1 MRRTNSE
8 RLRAKIFGILALLL
22 ISVLPASA
30 RQDFDLQKVT
40 DDVYAV
46 IRREPP
52 SLWFN
57 PNTVFIVGQNDV
69 IVIDSNISSEYT
81 RQVLAEIRKITSKPV
96 RYVINTHWHEDHIIG
111 NHVYRDAFPQA
122 QFIGHESTLTDLPT
136 IGASNRK
143 GTLENGAGFVK
154 LLKDSIEKGEN
165 LARLRL
171 SDEEKLGYQSDIR
184 IVESYLAE
192 APNFQIVLPTKTVA
206 DRLELNDGKRKIEIR
221 FLGRAHTG
229 GDLVVHLPQEKI
241 LISGDLLVFPVPLV
255 GSTSYPLEYGAT
267 LEKLSQFKVKT
278 IIPGHGPVMRDDAY
292 LKLMIRLL
300 NSIKAQT
307 EAAFGRGETLEQMR
321 KSVDLEEFRKLFAGD
336 SQHKSLIFQNYVFL
350 PATAAAHRQLTEK
363 K

>member
-1 MRRTNSE
+1 VV
-8 RLRAKIFGILALLL
+8 
-22 ISVLPASA
+22 SVLPALA
-30 RQDFDLQKVT
+30 EQDFEVQKVA

-57 PNTVFIVGQNDV
+57 PNTVFIIGKKDV
-69 IVIDSNISSEYT
+69 IVVDSNISSEYT
-81 RQVLAEIRKITSKPV
+81 RQVLGEIRRITAKPV

-111 NHVYRDAFPQA
+111 NHVYRDAFPSVE
-122 QFIGHESTLTDLPT
+122 FIGHQSTLTDLPT

-143 GTLENGAGFVK
+143 GTLENGAGFVQ
-154 LLKDSIEKGEN
+154 LLKSSIEKGEN
-165 LARLRL
+165 LARLQL
-171 SDEEKLGYQSDIR
+171 SDEERLGYQSDIR

-192 APNFQIVLPTKTVA
+192 SPNFRIALPDKTVA

-241 LISGDLLVFPVPLV
+241 LVSGDLLVFPVPLV

-267 LEKLSQFKVKT
+267 LDRLSQLKAKT
-278 IIPGHGPVMRDDAY
+278 IIPGHGPVMRDDSY
-292 LKLMIRLL
+292 LRLMIRLL
-300 NSIKAQT
+300 NSIKTQT
-307 EAAFGRGETLEQMR
+307 EAAFGRGENLEQMR
-321 KSVDLEEFRKLFAGD
+321 KSVDLEEFRKQFAGQ
-336 SQHKSLIFQNYVFL
+336 SQHKSLIFRNYVFL
-350 PATAAAHRQLTEK
+350 PATAAAHRQLSEK